1 MCSPQV
7 WSYNAHEREAAGCGT
22 EPAEAGETPT
32 AAEGV
37 LAEALPQARVP
48 VDASVAVAAEP
59 ASLVPAPVLVPEV
72 AATAASAAAAVARM
86 AGSAVL

>member
-1 MCSPQV
+1 M
-7 WSYNAHEREAAGCGT
+7 
-22 EPAEAGETPT
+22 
-32 AAEGV
+32 
-37 LAEALPQARVP
+37 LAEALPQATVP